1 MGRVGG
7 RLLDLLK
14 PLAYLQQVDYYPA
27 GFHPEPGQHAPI

>member
-27 GFHPEPGQHAPI
+27 GFHPNPASIRPI